1 MMMMFRI
8 TIIRSGD
15 TSSRRSARPLHAFPS
30 FTSGVGHPSSLKI
43 WSVFFDSDVRQETGR
58 RGATWCKTSRISSP
72 YESTWYLDWS
82 SLNIFPFYS
91 FIVLSSS
98 TFLPL
103 CLHYFLS
110 ICAFL
115 CFFLSPPCQACT
127 MLSSSLRLV
136 LAVSCSASPF
146 LSPLSSPPPLCIWV
160 DDWTSSCG
168 AC

>member
-1 MMMMFRI
+1 MMLMFRI

-15 TSSRRSARPLHAFPS
+15 TSSRSSARPLHAFPP

-43 WSVFFDSDVRQETGR
+43 LSVFFDSDERQETGR

-82 SLNIFPFYS
+82 SSLPSPIPLIS
-91 FIVLSSS
+91 QTQSSS

-115 CFFLSPPCQACT
+115 YFFPLRPAPCSP
-127 MLSSSLRLV
+127 SLYV
-136 LAVSCSASPF
+136 PF
-146 LSPLSSPPPLCIWV
+146 LRFQFCLPFSLPPILSSPLVYLGW
-160 DDWTSSCG
+160 WLN
-168 AC
+168 